1 MAQRFFGEAQA
12 ALKIIGITGTDG
24 KTTTAFLIEHIF
36 ERAGILISRL
46 STIGHKIGSREIPA
60 TQTTPSSIELQSL
73 LKKARDGGSEACVME
88 ISSHSLD
95 QDRVYGMRFWGGI
108 FTNLSSDHLD
118 YHKTRE
124 SYLEAKRELFL
135 SLTSDSYAFELKPI
149 GREKQPILLKFCKF
163 AKGTVN

>member
-88 ISSHSLD
+88 ISSHSLS

-108 FTNLSSDHLD
+108 FTKKPSVFVIAKIAKALEITLDELS
-118 YHKTRE
+118 K
-124 SYLEAKRELFL
+124 
-135 SLTSDSYAFELKPI
+135 
-149 GREKQPILLKFCKF
+149 
-163 AKGTVN
+163 